1 MSLSYLSI
9 KRVKYIM
16 SNENESEMRMN
27 SKHGTSSYSSWFR
40 QVKSFAVRGIK
51 ELFRDKTA
59 LFWSIGWPIGWYF
72 LTMALFIEVPEQV
85 PAEQVDT
92 VLASIKAS
100 NAISFGIFGAFTVSL
115 VTFANN
121 FTDDLEEKR
130 YRKLRSLPIS
140 PSADLTGRFLAGT
153 LLGLVSFCSVLVAG
167 LLDGASFS
175 PRSPI
180 SIPVTVLALLL
191 FCLISMSVGVV
202 LATVIQKGE
211 YLTAI
216 SNTVLMIL
224 FFITGFNGTSPR
236 MLPEGNRWIIN
247 VLPNSLATRMQMYYM
262 TDFSVE
268 DTGLTPPAVPN
279 GAEHFALL
287 VGSAVVLLLCSALV
301 MRRTIYNGE
310 GGE

>member
-1 MSLSYLSI
+1 
-9 KRVKYIM
+9 
-16 SNENESEMRMN
+16 MN
-27 SKHGTSSYSSWFR
+27 THYSTSSHSSWPR
-40 QVKSFAVRGIK
+40 QVKSFFVRAIK
-51 ELFRDKTA
+51 ELFRSRVA

-85 PAEQVDT
+85 PADQVET
-92 VLASIKAS
+92 VLSSIKAS

-121 FTDDLEEKR
+121 FTDDLEAKR
-130 YRKLRSLPIS
+130 YRKLRSLPVS

-153 LLGLVSFCSVLVAG
+153 LLGAVSFCSVLVAG
-167 LLDGASFS
+167 YLHGASFN
-175 PRSPI
+175 PRSSM
-180 SIPVTVLALLL
+180 SIPITAVALFL
-191 FCLISMSVGVV
+191 FCIIGMSIAVLLAVV
-202 LATVIQKGE
+202 VQKGE

-224 FFITGFNGTSPR
+224 YFITGFNGASPR
-236 MLPEGNRWIIN
+236 MIPEGNRWIVN

-268 DTGLTPPAVPN
+268 GTGLTPPPVPN
-279 GAEHFALL
+279 GIEHFALL
-287 VGSAVVLLLCSALV
+287 TGYAIVLWLGSVLV
-301 MRRTIYNGE
+301 MRRMMYYGE

>member
-1 MSLSYLSI
+1 M
-9 KRVKYIM
+9 
-16 SNENESEMRMN
+16 NNESESGRRVN
-27 SKHGTSSYSSWFR
+27 PKHGTPGRPSWPR
-40 QVKSFAVRGIK
+40 QVKSFSVRAIK
-51 ELFRDKTA
+51 ELFRSKIA
-59 LFWSIGWPIGWYF
+59 LFWSIGWPVGWYF

-85 PAEQVDT
+85 PADQVGT
-92 VLASIKAS
+92 VMASIKAS

-140 PSADLTGRFLAGT
+140 PSADLTGRFLAGF

-167 LLDGASFS
+167 FLDGAAFD
-175 PRSPI
+175 PRSAI
-180 SIPVTVLALLL
+180 SIPVTLLALFL
-191 FCLISMSVGVV
+191 FCIVGMSIAIM
-202 LATVIQKGE
+202 LATVIRKGE

-216 SNTVLMIL
+216 SNTVLIIL
-224 FFITGFNGTSPR
+224 FFITGFNGASPS
-236 MLPEGNRWIIN
+236 MLPEGNRWIVN

-268 DTGLTPPAVPN
+268 GTGLTPPAIPSGIEYV
-279 GAEHFALL
+279 AIL
-287 VGSAVVLLLCSALV
+287 VGYAAVLLFCSTLV
-301 MRRTIYNGE
+301 MRRVMYYGE